1 MALGQSVCRVF
12 SFMGY
17 EVHPVN
23 IINDRGIHICQ
34 SMLAYQKWGQEKM
47 PDKKGDHFVG
57 DYYVIFSKKAT
68 EDPHLKEEAQQL
80 LLRWEQGDKE
90 TRALWKQMNSWV
102 LSGFAQTYKRFGI
115 AFDKEYPESEYY
127 EAAKEVVLEG
137 VENKIF
143 KKDETGAIIAP
154 LEKYH
159 LSDKVL
165 LRADQTSIYITQ
177 DLYLATMRYRD
188 FKFNKMVYVVASEQK
203 LHFQQLFKILEL
215 LGKKYADGLY
225 HLSYGLV
232 HLPSGRMKSREGTV
246 VDADDIIDEVAN
258 IAATEITKRHD
269 SLLPEEMSQRAD
281 AIALA
286 AIKFF
291 MLQTDPGKDIVFN
304 PEESLSFEG
313 ETGPY
318 LQYAHARACSILRKG
333 KKEYGLAVS
342 EKVSFEH
349 FHQQEVLRLIKL
361 LSQFSDTIADVVRT
375 YKPHILAQYLITLAQ
390 AFSEFY
396 QHCPVISERKQEMK
410 ALLLLVDCVRQVLV
424 NGLYLLGLQAP
435 EEM

>member
-34 SMLAYQKWGQEKM
+34 SMLAYQKWGQEKL

-57 DYYVIFSKKAT
+57 DYYVLFSQKAV

-90 TRALWKQMNSWV
+90 TRKLWKQMNSWV
-102 LSGFAQTYKRFGI
+102 LSGFAQTYQRFGI
-115 AFDKEYPESEYY
+115 VFDKEYPESEYY
-127 EAAKEVVLEG
+127 EAAKEVVWEG
-137 VENKIF
+137 FERKIF
-143 KKDETGAIIAP
+143 QKDETGAIIAP

-215 LGKKYADGLY
+215 LGRKYSDGLY

-232 HLPSGRMKSREGTV
+232 HLPTGRMKSREGTV
-246 VDADDIIDEVAN
+246 VDADDIINEVAN

-269 SLLPEEMSQRAD
+269 SLLPEEVSSRAD

-291 MLQTDPGKDIVFN
+291 MLQTDPGKDIIFN

-318 LQYAHARACSILRKG
+318 LQYAHARACSLLRKG
-333 KKEYGLAVS
+333 KKEYGIAVS

-349 FHQQEVLRLIKL
+349 FHQQEALKLIKL
-361 LSQFSDTIADVVRT
+361 LSQFSDVIADVART

-396 QHCPVISERKQEMK
+396 QRCPVISERKQEMK
-410 ALLLLVDCVRQVLV
+410 ALLLLVDGVRQVLV
-424 NGLYLLGLQAP
+424 NGLFLLGLQAP